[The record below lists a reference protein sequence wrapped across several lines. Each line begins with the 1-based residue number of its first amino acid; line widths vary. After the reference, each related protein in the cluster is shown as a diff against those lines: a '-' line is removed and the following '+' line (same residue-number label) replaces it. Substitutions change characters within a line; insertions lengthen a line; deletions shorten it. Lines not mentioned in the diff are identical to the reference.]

1 MYRNEL
7 RISCAILSVAA
18 LLGLAA
24 CGGGDS
30 DSTMSMMDGDGMTG
44 GGTGGGMTGGGTGGG
59 MTGGGMTGGGT
70 GGGTPVTVS
79 FGAGVERDHASSPE
93 TVALLADDGM
103 PMVQQTDDG
112 LNVTVDGQTVAFT
125 GAHLGTLASF
135 PDAYYRT
142 DDPDED
148 HFLLPWSG
156 TAAYD
161 YTNLY
166 SWAVL
171 EVDRSHTPA
180 SPLRADVVYF
190 VQGTLTSDMPVSGS
204 ATYSGFVRAW
214 EWPESAASVFTS
226 SPMVNHIAGRF
237 GMMAQFGASGT
248 AVTGEFSNLEQWA
261 GNSPRSNATAIPGSV
276 TFTTTVS
283 DNRLSIGGLSGTGPL
298 SGYENIS
305 VTAGF
310 FGPGAAEVAGVFE
323 GENPTQSTVL
333 TGGFAGKQQ

>member
-24 CGGGDS
+24 CGGGDG
-30 DSTMSMMDGDGMTG
+30 DSTMSMMDGD
-44 GGTGGGMTGGGTGGG
+44 
-59 MTGGGMTGGGT
+59 GMTGGGT

-93 TVALLADDGM
+93 TVALLTDDGM
-103 PMVQQTDDG
+103 PMVARTDDG
-112 LNVTVDGQTVAFT
+112 LDISVGGRTVAFT
-125 GAHLGTLASF
+125 SAHLGTFAGF

-148 HFLLPWSG
+148 HFLLPWFG
-156 TAAYD
+156 PGEYD

-166 SWAVL
+166 TWGVV
-171 EVDRSHTPA
+171 EIDRSHTPEN
-180 SPLRADVVYF
+180 PLRADIVYF
-190 VQGTLTSDMPVSGS
+190 VQGTLTSDMPVSGR
-204 ATYSGFVRAW
+204 ATYSGSVRAW

-226 SPMVNHIAGRF
+226 SPMVNNISGDF
-237 GMMAQFGASGT
+237 GMTAQFGASGT
-248 AVTGEFSNLEQWA
+248 TVTGEFSNLEQWA
-261 GNSPRSNATAIPGSV
+261 GNSSRSNATAIPGSV
-276 TFTTTVS
+276 TFATTVS

-333 TGGFAGKQQ
+333 TGGFAGKQP

>member
-24 CGGGDS
+24 CGGGDG

-44 GGTGGGMTGGGTGGG
+44 GG
-59 MTGGGMTGGGT
+59 TGGGMTGGGT

-112 LNVTVDGQTVAFT
+112 LNVTVDGQTVEFT
-125 GAHLGTLASF
+125 SAHLGAFASL
-135 PDAYYRT
+135 PDAYFRT
-142 DDPDED
+142 DDPDES
-148 HFLLPWSG
+148 HFLLPWFG
-156 TAAYD
+156 TGEYD

-166 SWAVL
+166 TWSVL
-171 EVDRSHTPA
+171 EVDRSHTPP
-180 SPLRADVVYF
+180 SFLRSDLLYF
-190 VQGTLTSDMPVSGS
+190 VQGTLTGDMPVSGS
-204 ATYSGFVRAW
+204 ATYRGFVRAW
-214 EWPESAASVFTS
+214 EFPESAADALTS
-226 SPMVNHIAGRF
+226 SPTTNNISGRF
-237 GMMAQFGASGT
+237 GMTAQFGASGT

-261 GNSPRSNATAIPGSV
+261 GNSPRSNATEIPGSV
-276 TFTTTVS
+276 TFDATVS